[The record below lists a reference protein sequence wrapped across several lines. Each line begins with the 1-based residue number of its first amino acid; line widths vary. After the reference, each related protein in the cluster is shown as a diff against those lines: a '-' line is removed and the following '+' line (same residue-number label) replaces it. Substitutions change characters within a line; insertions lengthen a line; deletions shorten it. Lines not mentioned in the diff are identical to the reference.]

1 MSSRNTEMRFGFTS
15 ADKGTSPPALLRKF
29 RLGLPKEDLLFLV
42 AATSAY
48 PRGRVV
54 VAAFVATAAGGHRN
68 GDHRCVVLSDRLQ
81 PHPHAPSGPCRW
93 PLGRTWM
100 LGRIDTS
107 LLLTAIARKHA
118 VGLLRADQP
127 FAGALRQGFSD
138 PRHAHIDASHESVNF
153 RSISVA
159 RSAG

>member
-1 MSSRNTEMRFGFTS
+1 
-15 ADKGTSPPALLRKF
+15 
-29 RLGLPKEDLLFLV
+29 
-42 AATSAY
+42 
-48 PRGRVV
+48 
-54 VAAFVATAAGGHRN
+54 
-68 GDHRCVVLSDRLQ
+68 
-81 PHPHAPSGPCRW
+81 
-93 PLGRTWM
+93 M

-153 RSISVA
+153 RSISAA